1 MINPFQEIDWKPDV
15 AAIRKFGMSLTIGA
29 TILLFAFFWLW
40 VFADSSRRF
49 CEVFASVF
57 VVVLFIGLVVT
68 MLPKASRPIYLVW
81 YFLGAC
87 VGTVISN
94 TILIAFYYCFFS
106 VIAVVSVWPG
116 VTRCSSSGRGPIL
129 CGKNISRKSWQDITD
144 SISLDYSRDFVV
156 PTLSL

>member
-106 VIAVVSVWPG
+106 VIAVVM
-116 VTRCSSSGRGPIL
+116 RMAGRDPL
-129 CGKNISRKSWQDITD
+129 QLKRPRTD
-144 SISLDYSRDFVV
+144 SMWQEHKPKELARYYRQY
-156 PTLSL
+156 